1 MIGKQDILDR
11 AHEWQLR
18 PDVVEKDY
26 VLGWVLAAIAQHPET
41 SEHWVFKGGTC
52 LKKCYFETY
61 RFSEDLDFTLLPEA
75 MYEAHALTQALRE
88 VTEIAHELSGINF
101 PGDVISVRAR
111 TDKLGRETFEGKIG
125 YRGPLDI
132 PSTPRLLF
140 DLTLHEPVLAEP
152 ELRPIFH
159 AYPDSLPQGTAVQA
173 YSLEE
178 LFAEK
183 TRALFE
189 RTRPRDLYD
198 VVFLVISHA
207 DDVNYDDARDFFCRK
222 CEAKG
227 FKPPSSDELLVVV
240 RSSAELRSE
249 WGNMLAHQL
258 PQLPPFEGHLT
269 RLTRILQWI
278 DAPPPGAAPAMATY
292 AATGEI
298 IAPAGVT
305 YWGLGVPLE
314 AARFAG
320 INRLLVEFTY
330 KAKSRQ
336 AEPYSL
342 RRSKDGNLLLYAWEV
357 GSTNIKAFSVSR
369 IVDLRVS
376 STTFAPRYPIEFS
389 PVGGIAAPMLVR
401 TSHGVRT
408 MPAQSRRARSRSRR
422 IYIFRCGYCQK
433 LFRHSTND
441 PTLRAHKT
449 SDGGRCS
456 SRRGYLE
463 RTE

>member
-61 RFSEDLDFTLLPEA
+61 RFSEDLDFTLLPDA
-75 MYEAHALTQALRE
+75 MYDTDALTQTLRE
-88 VTEIAHELSGINF
+88 VAEIANELSGINF
-101 PGDVISVRAR
+101 PADVISVRVR
-111 TDKLGRETFEGKIG
+111 TDKLGRQSFEGKIG
-125 YRGPLDI
+125 YRGPLGS
-132 PSTPRLLF
+132 PGTPRLLF

-198 VVFLVISHA
+198 VVFLVVSHA
-207 DDVNYDDARDFFCRK
+207 DDIDYDDARDFFCRK
-222 CEAKG
+222 CEVKG
-227 FKPPSSDELLVVV
+227 LKPPSSDQLLVVV
-240 RSSAELRSE
+240 RSSAELQSE
-249 WGNMLAHQL
+249 WGNMLGHQL

-269 RLTRILQWI
+269 RLASILQWI
-278 DAPPPGAAPAMATY
+278 DAPPPGAASAMATY

-298 IAPAGVT
+298 VAPAGVR

-320 INRLLVEFTY
+320 VNRLLVEFTY
-330 KAKSRQ
+330 KGKSRQ

-342 RRSKDGNLLLYAWEV
+342 RRTKDGNLLLYAWEV
-357 GSTNIKAFSVSR
+357 GSPTIKAFSVSR

-376 STTFAPRYPIEFS
+376 STPFAPRYPVEFS
-389 PVGGIAAPMLVR
+389 PAGGISAPMSVR
-401 TSHGVRT
+401 TSRGGRASSV
-408 MPAQSRRARSRSRR
+408 QSRRGRSGSRR
-422 IYIFRCGYCQK
+422 MYVFRCGYCQK
-433 LFRHSTND
+433 LFRHSTNN
-441 PTLRAHKT
+441 PILRAHKT
-449 SDGGRCS
+449 SDGRRCL